1 MKKSSEEEIKRAL
14 EEKLR
19 RERKTASRDPFVR
32 AENEDD
38 DGYDPYS
45 DRRPAKE
52 PLFQH
57 DPWAYR
63 TLLLSKAEPLWARR
77 LLFTQESS
85 GPRDCPLAF
94 AQVEGFRGAPRGR
107 IAANRG
113 IKTGGGPYGLPPVFS
128 FYGNQGAPPR

>member
-38 DGYDPYS
+38 GYRENDRLDGYDPYS

-57 DPWAYR
+57 DPWA
-63 TLLLSKAEPLWARR
+63 
-77 LLFTQESS
+77 
-85 GPRDCPLAF
+85 
-94 AQVEGFRGAPRGR
+94 
-107 IAANRG
+107 
-113 IKTGGGPYGLPPVFS
+113 
-128 FYGNQGAPPR
+128 

>member
-45 DRRPAKE
+45 DRRE
-52 PLFQH
+52 ERPLFEQ
-57 DPWAYR
+57 DPW
-63 TLLLSKAEPLWARR
+63 E
-77 LLFTQESS
+77 
-85 GPRDCPLAF
+85 
-94 AQVEGFRGAPRGR
+94 
-107 IAANRG
+107 
-113 IKTGGGPYGLPPVFS
+113 
-128 FYGNQGAPPR
+128 

>member
-1 MKKSSEEEIKRAL
+1 MVAKETEGIAMKKSPEEEIKRAL

-19 RERKTASRDPFVR
+19 RERKMASRDPFVR

-57 DPWAYR
+57 DPWA
-63 TLLLSKAEPLWARR
+63 
-77 LLFTQESS
+77 
-85 GPRDCPLAF
+85 
-94 AQVEGFRGAPRGR
+94 
-107 IAANRG
+107 
-113 IKTGGGPYGLPPVFS
+113 
-128 FYGNQGAPPR
+128 

>member
-1 MKKSSEEEIKRAL
+1 MVAKETEGIAMKKSSEEEIKRAI

-57 DPWAYR
+57 DPWA
-63 TLLLSKAEPLWARR
+63 
-77 LLFTQESS
+77 
-85 GPRDCPLAF
+85 
-94 AQVEGFRGAPRGR
+94 
-107 IAANRG
+107 
-113 IKTGGGPYGLPPVFS
+113 
-128 FYGNQGAPPR
+128 

>member
-1 MKKSSEEEIKRAL
+1 MPDSYNGGEGDGRNHHEEGSEEEIKRAL

-19 RERKTASRDPFVR
+19 RERKMGPRDPFVR

-57 DPWAYR
+57 DPWA
-63 TLLLSKAEPLWARR
+63 
-77 LLFTQESS
+77 
-85 GPRDCPLAF
+85 
-94 AQVEGFRGAPRGR
+94 
-107 IAANRG
+107 
-113 IKTGGGPYGLPPVFS
+113 
-128 FYGNQGAPPR
+128 

>member
-1 MKKSSEEEIKRAL
+1 MKKSSEEIKRAL

-57 DPWAYR
+57 DPWA
-63 TLLLSKAEPLWARR
+63 
-77 LLFTQESS
+77 
-85 GPRDCPLAF
+85 
-94 AQVEGFRGAPRGR
+94 
-107 IAANRG
+107 
-113 IKTGGGPYGLPPVFS
+113 
-128 FYGNQGAPPR
+128 

>member
-1 MKKSSEEEIKRAL
+1 MLLLRACVLEEVLCLIRIMVANKTEGIAMKKSSEEEIKRAL

-19 RERKTASRDPFVR
+19 RERKMGSRDPFVR

-57 DPWAYR
+57 DPWA
-63 TLLLSKAEPLWARR
+63 
-77 LLFTQESS
+77 
-85 GPRDCPLAF
+85 
-94 AQVEGFRGAPRGR
+94 
-107 IAANRG
+107 
-113 IKTGGGPYGLPPVFS
+113 
-128 FYGNQGAPPR
+128 